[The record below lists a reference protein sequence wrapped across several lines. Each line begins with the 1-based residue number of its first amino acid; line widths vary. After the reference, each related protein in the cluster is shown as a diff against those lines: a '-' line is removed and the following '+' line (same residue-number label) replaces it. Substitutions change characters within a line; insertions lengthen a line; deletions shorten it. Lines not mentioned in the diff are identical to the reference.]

1 MDTIVTVETPTQDVA
16 NSVKTLV
23 EELDNILDRH
33 SEGTE
38 LYLLNTT
45 KSIKDKY
52 ISELIRETFSLNQTY
67 GYDVDITSGNLVDAW
82 NISDEPTIPTESEIS
97 QALESVSI
105 DHVTIVD
112 DTVTLSDNT
121 TLDVG
126 SVAKGYAL
134 DVIASSLSGDS
145 LKDTYITMGSSTLLY
160 DVESFPIYVRSPE
173 DTQSVVCKFSVN
185 GTGYISTS
193 GGYERYIEI
202 DGVKY
207 PHILDLN
214 TGYPVVTD
222 LTSVT
227 VYTDSGIK
235 SDFLSTYIY
244 MGGTKSLNKYLNDDT
259 IKIIA
264 IDDQRNVYISEGF
277 SVEILDDNF
286 TIHKDE

>member
-1 MDTIVTVETPTQDVA
+1 
-16 NSVKTLV
+16 
-23 EELDNILDRH
+23 
-33 SEGTE
+33 
-38 LYLLNTT
+38 
-45 KSIKDKY
+45 
-52 ISELIRETFSLNQTY
+52 
-67 GYDVDITSGNLVDAW
+67 VDAW

-105 DHVTIVD
+105 DHITIVD

-173 DTQSVVCKFSVN
+173 DTQSVVCKFSVD

-244 MGGTKSLNKYLNDDT
+244 MGGTKSLSKYLNDDT